1 MRLWRRRSTRAAT
14 GPRPLN
20 LLAVWVAGIGWRGGE
35 YEVVVVDEQG
45 HAMVGPTVFGG
56 RRVGELVRVL
66 LDYAARRSHASSRT
80 SGSVSWRRPEVD
92 ANERTL
98 EGLRRQLEAASP
110 I

>member
-1 MRLWRRRSTRAAT
+1 MIESGGAIVAPTVNSRRD

-56 RRVGELVRVL
+56 
-66 LDYAARRSHASSRT
+66 
-80 SGSVSWRRPEVD
+80 
-92 ANERTL
+92 
-98 EGLRRQLEAASP
+98 
-110 I
+110 